1 MVTFLSAHNVRE
13 PGSVVAHDFDVYADT
28 ATAFEADD
36 EIQTFVPIAV
46 LFSAPA
52 VLLAPPA
59 TVEETPLAVYEANG
73 VSKRRPKSS
82 CPVASLS

>member
-1 MVTFLSAHNVRE
+1 MVTFVSAHNVRE

-46 LFSAPA
+46 LLVALA
-52 VLLAPPA
+52 VLLAQPA
-59 TVEETPLAVYEANG
+59 TVE
-73 VSKRRPKSS
+73 
-82 CPVASLS
+82 